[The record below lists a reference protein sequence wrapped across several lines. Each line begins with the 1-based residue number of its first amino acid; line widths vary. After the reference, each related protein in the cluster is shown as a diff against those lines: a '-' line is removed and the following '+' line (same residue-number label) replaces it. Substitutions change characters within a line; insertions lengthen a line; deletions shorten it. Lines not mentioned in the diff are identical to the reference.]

1 MKGYM
6 SVKDIAGKWG
16 VSARWVIYYIQHGR
30 IPGVERFGK
39 CWAIPEDAKKPERM
53 RTGPKKSSLDS
64 DSRIFFN
71 GREFV

>member
-6 SVKDIAGKWG
+6 SVKEIAGKWG
-16 VSARWVIYYIQHGR
+16 VSPRWVIYYIQHGR
-30 IPGVERFGK
+30 IPGFKRFGK
-39 CWAIPEDAKKPERM
+39 CWAVPENAVKLERL

-71 GREFV
+71 GREFA

>member
-53 RTGPKKSSLDS
+53 RTGPKKSFASS
-64 DSRIFFN
+64 D
-71 GREFV
+71 GRGLF